1 MYIVNNRVP
10 VASGW
15 EEIFEERFRQRVG
28 QIDKQDGFISMQILK
43 PEKQDTPYIV
53 MTSWKDK
60 DAFEHW
66 VSSDDFRAAH
76 SNPMPSEAF
85 NGKGQ
90 IEMFDVVISTD
101 QE

>member
-15 EEIFEERFRQRVG
+15 EQVFEERFRQRVG
-28 QIDKQDGFISMQILK
+28 QIDKQAGFIRMQILK

-53 MTSWKDK
+53 MTCWKDK

-90 IEMFDVVISTD
+90 IEMFEVVISTD